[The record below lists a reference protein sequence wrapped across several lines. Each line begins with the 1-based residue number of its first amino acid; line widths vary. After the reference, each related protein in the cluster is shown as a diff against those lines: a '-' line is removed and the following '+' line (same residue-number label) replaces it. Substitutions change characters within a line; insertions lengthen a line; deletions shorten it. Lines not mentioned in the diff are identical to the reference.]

1 MVIGCR
7 RLHCWVVVAVALC
20 MSGCATT
27 DLATADRMAHGVVVV
42 LPGIEGR
49 GPLNIDVARGLDEGG
64 VNYGIEIFDWGTGSA
79 AGLLIHL
86 TDLQRNMAQA
96 RRLAQRIE
104 QYQRAYP
111 GRPVHVLGHSGGAG
125 VALLALEALPPYSR
139 ITGAILL
146 AAAVSPQYDLRPALQ
161 RTQFAVYSFYCPQ
174 DLGFLGVGT
183 GIFGTIDRA
192 HGPSAGAVGFRLP
205 DGLDEAGRRL
215 YELRLRQISW
225 SSQMWR
231 DGHHGGHLGWANRR
245 FVRTWLAPLIIEEDQ
260 AAAVSLSPSMLAG
273 AVPAS
278 QPSTAQDGGEK

>member
-1 MVIGCR
+1 LAV
-7 RLHCWVVVAVALC
+7 VALC

-27 DLATADRMAHGVVVV
+27 DLATADRMAHGLVVV

-125 VALLALEALPPYSR
+125 LALLALEALPPYSR

-161 RTQFAVYSFYCPQ
+161 RIQYAVYSFYCLQ
-174 DLGFLGVGT
+174 DFAFLGVGT

-215 YELRLRQISW
+215 YELRLRQIPW

-260 AAAVSLSPSMLAG
+260 AAAASLSPSMLAG
-273 AVPAS
+273 AVPAN

>member
-1 MVIGCR
+1 MLIGCR
-7 RLHCWVVVAVALC
+7 PLQCCVLAVAALC

-27 DLATADRMAHGVVVV
+27 DLATADRMAHGLVVV

-64 VNYGIEIFDWGTGSA
+64 VHYGIEIFDWGTGSA

-111 GRPVHVLGHSGGAG
+111 GRPVHLLGHSGGAG
-125 VALLALEALPPYSR
+125 VALLVLEALPSYSR
-139 ITGAILL
+139 ITSAILL
-146 AAAVSPQYDLRPALQ
+146 AAAISPQYDLRLALQ
-161 RTQFAVYSFYCPQ
+161 RTQYAIYSFYCPQ
-174 DLGFLGVGT
+174 DWGFLGVGT

-192 HGPSAGAVGFRLP
+192 HGPAAGAVGFRLP

-215 YELRLRQISW
+215 YELRLRQIPW
-225 SSQMWR
+225 SLQMWR
-231 DGHHGGHLGWANRR
+231 AGHHGGHLGWANRR

-260 AAAVSLSPSMLAG
+260 AAAAHLSPSILMG
-273 AVPAS
+273 AVPAN